1 MFYYSKSFT
10 FKSLLTSQEVF
21 TNVAGFALHFIR
33 ENKHTM

>member
-1 MFYYSKSFT
+1 MFYYPKSFA

-21 TNVAGFALHFIR
+21 TNVAGFAIHLIR